1 MWSRRNIL
9 SALIPAAIGRR
20 KRKRRARPA
29 IRKPAAG
36 RMLPMDY
43 KTMLPTFTDKELD
56 QFLAFQLLSAMPIE
70 AVEAEARRR
79 GIR

>member
-1 MWSRRNIL
+1 
-9 SALIPAAIGRR
+9 
-20 KRKRRARPA
+20 
-29 IRKPAAG
+29 
-36 RMLPMDY
+36 MLPMDY
-43 KTMLPTFTDKELD
+43 KTLLPTFTNEELD